1 MRGYFG
7 IGVDGISKSMN
18 AGAIL
23 RTGHAF
29 GADFAFFVNSNIN
42 KDKIRLSDTS
52 KTENNIPTY
61 VFENLNKMVLPKGC
75 KLIGIEINNNA
86 DDLPSFRHPKL
97 AAYVVG
103 SERFGL
109 SNDVMD
115 RCDHLIKIPTK
126 FSINLALAAG
136 IVLYDRIVSIGKYP
150 ARPLTVGGKI
160 IKPKTNFF
168 GKPKIKKIKKK

>member
-29 GADFAFFVNSNIN
+29 GAEFAYLINSNIN
-42 KDKIRLSDTS
+42 KDEISLSDTS

-61 VFENLNKMVLPKGC
+61 VFENSNKMVLPKGC
-75 KLIGIEINNNA
+75 KLVGIEITNQSE
-86 DDLPSFRHPKL
+86 DLPSFRHPKL
-97 AAYVVG
+97 AAYIVG

-109 SNDVMD
+109 GNDIMNH
-115 RCDHLIKIPTK
+115 CDYLIKIPTK

-136 IVLYDRIVSIGKYP
+136 IVLYDRIVSLGQYP
-150 ARPLTVGGKI
+150 IRPLISGGKKI
-160 IKPKTNFF
+160 QPKTNIF
-168 GKPKIKKIKKK
+168 GK